1 MSSAPSIP
9 KDFLLGFPKSQES
22 QQIAWRTHC
31 AARSRYLRKDAR
43 PCSAPGNSATRL
55 EPYRD
60 LIKSTL
66 NIKKLDIT
74 SEVPDIEEHVSIK
87 PDFSRIGKRFQSKT
101 PEVIQ
106 EITKHGKEIVKT
118 IDEHGKYH
126 LTSVYP
132 AGSAILDKDDV
143 KIERKL
149 KSKKGNIDV
158 VKYQDVFISLEK

>member
-1 MSSAPSIP
+1 MSLKYNCPLCGFEIIS
-9 KDFLLGFPKSQES
+9 DFLVKGDLYRCPS
-22 QQIAWRTHC
+22 C
-31 AARSRYLRKDAR
+31 
-43 PCSAPGNSATRL
+43 GNK
-55 EPYRD
+55 
-60 LIKSTL
+60 IF
-66 NIKKLDIT
+66 
-74 SEVPDIEEHVSIK
+74 VPDNAIETEE
-87 PDFSRIGKRFQSKT
+87 T
-101 PEVIQ
+101 PNLPKEPIASLNDEDAKIV
-106 EITKHGKEIVKT
+106 ERVPAVDDDLHEKEIVKT